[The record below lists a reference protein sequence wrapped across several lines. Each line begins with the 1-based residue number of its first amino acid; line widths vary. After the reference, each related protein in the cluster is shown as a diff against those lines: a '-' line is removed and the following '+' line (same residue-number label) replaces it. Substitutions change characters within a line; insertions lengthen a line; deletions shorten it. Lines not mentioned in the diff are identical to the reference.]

1 MSELIIFYRIKRS
14 TLEKR
19 DYFHYLILISLSAS
33 YIAEIGQFQNDL
45 YHLSPPNCKVGCV
58 FAMIVVS
65 ILPHAELGPNDHRD
79 DEPHFTWTKIPFMIS
94 KLIVN

>member
-1 MSELIIFYRIKRS
+1 M
-14 TLEKR
+14 EKR

-65 ILPHAELGPNDHRD
+65 ILPHAEFGFNDHLGNTPQKVIICEAATD
-79 DEPHFTWTKIPFMIS
+79 ICTFLP
-94 KLIVN
+94 